1 MVIFGEKPHPAM
13 RKPNNI
19 KSAPLRLRLRWATW
33 AWGHGALKILQNNHM
48 ADRLFPEKYLK
59 YTSQWQTCIEMYSI
73 QSCYFPSMV
82 LAPQVLSSGHV
93 KTTRNLIRAAFLAS
107 HQHWAFQR
115 GQKMF
120 SLYTFSPG
128 PGRGKTWTYFPCIE
142 LVNSLWTSGPAKG
155 SFRLD
160 PNGFTVPITSM
171 RVKNRFWV

>member
-1 MVIFGEKPHPAM
+1 MGIFGEKPHLAM

-19 KSAPLRLRLRWATW
+19 KSAPLRLRWATW
-33 AWGHGALKILQNNHM
+33 AWGHGALKILQNKSHGRQ
-48 ADRLFPEKYLK
+48 AFPREISEIYF
-59 YTSQWQTCIEMYSI
+59 TMQTCIEMYSI

-93 KTTRNLIRAAFLAS
+93 KTTRNLIRVAFLAS

-115 GQKMF
+115 GQNMF

-160 PNGFTVPITSM
+160 WNGFTVPITSM